1 MNHLQS
7 PSFAAEFIAEDPGRP
22 VPQRPVRRRGMND
35 QIKWVKSWVA
45 KLPQGD
51 EDWDNN
57 KPSTPGDIL
66 RLRDRLTISH
76 IKGRRDMDWLTLLNT
91 YAAAARDFE
100 GREVQLHC
108 MVMVA
113 ACHVA
118 HNQGIETPEVMEAM
132 ARCVTGGSDT
142 LRSKRFALP
151 KCVQI
156 GDELAKVLGARAY
169 ELPLRVNSYFTFG
182 QHFTGEC
189 FPILRRE
196 CAFAHRPKTKLP
208 SEALRIPNLVFEIC
222 EGKVSLEQ
230 IEKAL
235 EPGAAKA
242 KTRSKSKT
250 KSHARSTGSPES
262 INWSIISSADTE
274 HDMIHIMK

>member
-1 MNHLQS
+1 MNSLSS
-7 PSFAAEFIAEDPGRP
+7 PNFAAEFIAEDPGRP

-35 QIKWVKSWVA
+35 QIKWVKSWAA

-57 KPSTPGDIL
+57 KPSTPNDIM
-66 RLRDRLTISH
+66 RLHGRLTISH
-76 IKGRRDMDWLTLLNT
+76 IGGRRDMDWLTLLNT
-91 YAAAARDFE
+91 YAAAARHFE

-118 HNQGIETPEVMEAM
+118 HNQGLETPEVMEAM

-208 SEALRIPNLVFEIC
+208 SEALRIPNLVFDLC

-242 KTRSKSKT
+242 KSRSKSKT
-250 KSHARSTGSPES
+250 KSNSRSTGSPES
-262 INWSIISSADTE
+262 INWTIVSSDTE